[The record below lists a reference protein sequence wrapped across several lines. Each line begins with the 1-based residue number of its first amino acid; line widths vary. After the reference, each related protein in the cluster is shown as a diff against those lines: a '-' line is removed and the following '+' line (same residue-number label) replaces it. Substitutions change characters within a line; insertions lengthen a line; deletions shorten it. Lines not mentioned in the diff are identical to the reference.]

1 MSDNTQDLPV
11 KETDD
16 FIAEFESMNLDK
28 LKDKQFMVAVS
39 NGKRNGPTF
48 ICSSMFGPFD
58 FYEMVEQVGCMWRNH
73 QHHAKVIVCSKD
85 PSKPQERLDQNT
97 TDYIEWHYDQIA
109 VEGLLEGV
117 FDGDKKF
124 TCQANIIDTIEG
136 SEEEGADPRK
146 NVKEEDA
153 SK

>member
-11 KETDD
+11 KTEDD
-16 FIAEFESMNLDK
+16 FIAEFETMNLDK

-39 NGKRNGPTF
+39 NGKRSGPTF
-48 ICSSMFGPFD
+48 ICSSLYGPYD

-85 PSKPQERLDQNT
+85 PTQAQERLDENT
-97 TDYIEWHYDQIA
+97 TDYIECHYDKIA

-117 FDGDKKF
+117 FDNDKQY
-124 TCQANIIDTIEG
+124 TCQANLVNHTD
-136 SEEEGADPRK
+136 EEDPRK
-146 NVKEEDA
+146 TEVKEDDA
-153 SK
+153 TK